1 MHKLETG
8 QAALLGIGGQG
19 HVTPIH
25 AADVNA
31 FLIIASFILQTQSI
45 VDMCFLEA
53 QRQVRVLQDLKPARG
68 LPKPCERATIEMV
81 DD

>member
-19 HVTPIH
+19 HVTPAY

-53 QRQVRVLQDLKPARG
+53 QRQESCRTWNRWEVSWSLVNARQS
-68 LPKPCERATIEMV
+68 RWSMI
-81 DD
+81 